1 MKGCYNCKK
10 SLSDVQVEEFG
21 EDKKEKK
28 AGNIVISG
36 AKTGDLPPLFVLLL
50 IRFIKNLRHHY

>member
-1 MKGCYNCKK
+1 MKGCYNCKN
-10 SLSDVQVEEFG
+10 SLSDAQVEEFG

-36 AKTGDLPPLFVLLL
+36 AKTGDLPSVADP
-50 IRFIKNLRHHY
+50 

>member
-1 MKGCYNCKK
+1 
-10 SLSDVQVEEFG
+10 VEEFG

-36 AKTGDLPPLFVLLL
+36 AKTGEFTPILLTSVVSGSS
-50 IRFIKNLRHHY
+50 FILVGWICILS